1 MLKAGVGLS
10 TATDGAFAAAE
21 AVERAAMSLG
31 ERPDL
36 CIAFVTG
43 DHADDLPDI
52 LSTLTAGSGTPY
64 VVGCSA
70 AGVVAEGREIED
82 EPAVGVLAL
91 ASDSMQATPFLFR
104 DTGDQ
109 GLTAGIHLGQRL
121 IGSRGSD
128 DLLLVWPDPYRMHP
142 GRLLHGLDATLGG
155 VAVAGGASS
164 SSRDFPATFQFSGRE
179 MSSAA
184 VSGVRIGGR
193 VRSQVVV
200 AQGCRPVG
208 EPMRVTRADRNL
220 LQELDG
226 RPALDRLREVVPEE
240 LFDDPQSAL
249 LAVSVALLPENGGTA
264 LAPGEYLVRNIVA
277 ADLESGTLG
286 VADFVEEGQSVVFAV
301 REPESARAELARSLA
316 GVGGNGDAGDWAF
329 GLYFDCVARGRSL
342 YGRPDVDAGI
352 LSAALPGLPILG
364 FFCNAEIAPLR
375 GANHL
380 FTYTGVLVLVGA

>member
-21 AVERAAMSLG
+21 AVERAALSLG

-52 LSTLTAGSGTPY
+52 LATLTAGSGTPY

-70 AGVVAEGREIED
+70 AGVVAEGREVEN

-91 ASDSMQATPFLFR
+91 ASDSMRATPFLFR
-104 DTGDQ
+104 DAGDQ

-121 IGSRGSD
+121 IGSRGRD

-155 VAVAGGASS
+155 VAVAGGAAS

-184 VSGVRIGGR
+184 VSGVRIGGEFR
-193 VRSQVVV
+193 RKVIV

-208 EPMRVTRADRNL
+208 EPLRVTRSERNL
-220 LQELDG
+220 VYELDG
-226 RPALDRLREVVPEE
+226 RPALDRLRDVVPEE
-240 LFDDPQSAL
+240 LLEDPEHAL
-249 LAVSVALLPENGGTA
+249 HVVSIALLPEDGGTA

-277 ADLESGTLG
+277 ADPDSGALG
-286 VADFVEEGQSVVFAV
+286 VADFVEEGRSVVFAV
-301 REPESARAELARSLA
+301 REPESARLELERSLA
-316 GVGGNGDAGDWAF
+316 ALEAEDGNGDWAF

-342 YGRPDVDAGI
+342 YGKPDVDAGL
-352 LSAALPGLPILG
+352 LSTALPGLPILG
-364 FFCNAEIAPLR
+364 FFCNAEIAPMR
-375 GANHL
+375 GVNHL
-380 FTYTGVLVLVGA
+380 FTYTGVLVLFGA

>member
-10 TATDGAFAAAE
+10 TGSDGAFAAAE
-21 AVERAAMSLG
+21 AVERAALSLG

-52 LSTLTAGSGTPY
+52 LATLQTGSGTPY

-70 AGVVAEGREIED
+70 AGVVAEGREVED

-91 ASDSMQATPFLFR
+91 ASDAMRATPFLFR
-104 DTGDQ
+104 DAGDQ
-109 GLTAGIHLGQRL
+109 GLSAGIHLGQRL
-121 IGSRGSD
+121 VGSRGQD
-128 DLLLVWPDPYRMHP
+128 DLVLVWPDPYRMHP

-155 VAVAGGASS
+155 VPVAGGAAS
-164 SSRDFPATFQFSGRE
+164 SSREFPATFQFSGRE

-184 VSGVRIGGR
+184 VSGVRLGGEFR
-193 VRSQVVV
+193 RRVVV
-200 AQGCRPVG
+200 AQGCHPVG
-208 EPMRVTRADRNL
+208 EPLRVTRAEHNL
-220 LQELDG
+220 VYELDG
-226 RPALDRLREVVPEE
+226 RPALDRLRDVVPED
-240 LFDDPQSAL
+240 LLDDPGRAL
-249 LAVSVALLPENGGTA
+249 HAVSVALLPEGGEST

-277 ADLESGTLG
+277 ADPESGALG
-286 VADFVEEGQSVVFAV
+286 VADCVEEGRSVVFAV
-301 REPESARAELARSLA
+301 REPECARAELERSVAFLA
-316 GVGGNGDAGDWAF
+316 GEEGSDPWAF

-342 YGRPDVDAGI
+342 YGKPDVDAGI
-352 LSAALPGLPILG
+352 LSRAFPGLPILG

-380 FTYTGVLVLVGA
+380 FTYTGVLVLFGA

>member
-36 CIAFVTG
+36 CIAFVSG
-43 DHADDLPDI
+43 DHADELPDI
-52 LSTLTAGSGTPY
+52 LATLTAGSGTPY

-70 AGVVAEGREIED
+70 AGVVAEGREIEN

-91 ASDSMQATPFLFR
+91 ASDSMRATPFLFR
-104 DTGDQ
+104 DAGDQ

-121 IGSRGSD
+121 IGSRGKD

-155 VAVAGGASS
+155 VAVAGGAAS
-164 SSRDFPATFQFSGRE
+164 SSRDFPATFQFSGTE

-193 VRSQVVV
+193 VRSRVIV

-208 EPMRVTRADRNL
+208 GPLRVTRADGNL
-220 LQELDG
+220 LYELDG
-226 RPALDRLREVVPEE
+226 RPALDRLREVVPED
-240 LFDDPQSAL
+240 LFDDPECAL
-249 LAVSVALLPENGGTA
+249 HAVSVALLPENGGA
-264 LAPGEYLVRNIVA
+264 VLSPGEYLVRNIVA
-277 ADLESGTLG
+277 ADPESGALG

-301 REPESARAELARSLA
+301 REPHAARAELERSVASLGA
-316 GVGGNGDAGDWAF
+316 DGGTGDWAF

-342 YGRPDVDAGI
+342 YGKPDVDAGI
-352 LSAALPGLPILG
+352 LSSALPGLPILG

-375 GANHL
+375 GINQL

>member
-10 TATDGAFAAAE
+10 TAMDGAFAAAE

-52 LSTLTAGSGTPY
+52 LSTLTTGSGTPY

-70 AGVVAEGREIED
+70 AGVVAEGREVEA
-82 EPAVGVLAL
+82 EPGVGVLAI
-91 ASDSMQATPFLFR
+91 ASDSMRATPFLFR
-104 DTGDQ
+104 DAGDQ

-121 IGSRGSD
+121 IGSRGKD

-155 VAVAGGASS
+155 VAVAGGAASS
-164 SSRDFPATFQFSGRE
+164 SLEFPATFQFSGRE

-184 VSGVRIGGR
+184 VSGVRLGGD
-193 VRSQVVV
+193 VRSHVLV

-208 EPMRVTRADRNL
+208 EPLRVTRADRNL
-220 LQELDG
+220 LLELDG
-226 RPALDRLREVVPEE
+226 RPALDRLREVVPQD
-240 LFDDPQSAL
+240 LFDDPACAL
-249 LAVSVALLPENGGTA
+249 HAVSVALLPEDGGAT
-264 LAPGEYLVRNIVA
+264 LRPGEYLVRNIVS
-277 ADLESGTLG
+277 ADAETGALG
-286 VADFVEEGQSVVFAV
+286 VADFVAEGQSVVFAM
-301 REPESARAELARSLA
+301 REPESARAELERSLQSL
-316 GVGGNGDAGDWAF
+316 GGNGGAGDWAF

-342 YGRPDVDAGI
+342 YGKPDVDSGI

-375 GANHL
+375 GANQL

>member
-21 AVERAAMSLG
+21 AVERAALSLG

-52 LSTLTAGSGTPY
+52 LSTLIAGSGTPY

-70 AGVVAEGREIED
+70 AGVLAEGREVEG

-91 ASDSMQATPFLFR
+91 ASDSMRATPFLFR
-104 DTGDQ
+104 DAGDQ

-121 IGSRGSD
+121 VGSRGRD

-155 VAVAGGASS
+155 VAVAGGAASS
-164 SSRDFPATFQFSGRE
+164 SLDFPATFQFSGRE

-184 VSGVRIGGR
+184 VSGVRIGGEFR
-193 VRSQVVV
+193 RKVVV

-208 EPMRVTRADRNL
+208 EPLRVTRSDRHL
-220 LQELDG
+220 VYELDG
-226 RPALDRLREVVPEE
+226 RPALDRLRDVVPEE
-240 LFDDPQSAL
+240 LLDDPERAL
-249 LAVSVALLPENGGTA
+249 HAVSVALLPDGGGTR
-264 LAPGEYLVRNIVA
+264 LSPGEYLVRNIIA
-277 ADLESGTLG
+277 ADPDTGALG
-286 VADFVEEGQSVVFAV
+286 VADCVEEGSSVVFAV
-301 REPESARAELARSLA
+301 REPESARVELERSVAAL
-316 GVGGNGDAGDWAF
+316 GEEGDGWAF

-342 YGRPDVDAGI
+342 YGKPDVDSGI
-352 LSAALPGLPILG
+352 LRDALPGLPILG

-375 GANHL
+375 GVNQL
-380 FTYTGVLVLVGA
+380 FTYTGVLVLFGA